1 MKAAILKAPGKLVV
15 EEVPGL
21 IAGEKEVVVKVRAVS
36 ICGSDLH
43 IYNLAPFGPDII
55 MGHEL
60 SGTIVELGSK
70 VEGWKKGDNVWVS
83 GGGGCCECL
92 DCLRGNYHLCK
103 SPKIIATGDVQGGYA
118 EYIKVPKSF
127 LFPLPKGVSFRA
139 AAQVDTLGIG
149 YRAVELA
156 GVGLG
161 TSGVVLGGGAIGLYA
176 VQCAKAAG
184 AGLIILSEPTQ
195 LRAELGRKLGA
206 DIILDPTKVNIEE
219 QILELTGGEGVDVVL
234 ECAGRKETVE
244 GSVNIARRRGGTVV
258 WMGVCLEE
266 ITFIPWF
273 WVEKDITVHWLNG
286 IGSGQVPDKCLQ
298 LLEQKKINTDSMIS
312 SVIAL
317 DELPEAF
324 DRLTKPNEEIKIIVE
339 FDS

>member
-1 MKAAILKAPGKLVV
+1 MKAVVLKEAKKLVM
-15 EEVPGL
+15 EEVPDP
-21 IAGEKEVVVKVRAVS
+21 IAGKNEVVVKVRAVS
-36 ICGSDLH
+36 ICGSDMH
-43 IYNLAPFGPDII
+43 IYNLAPFGPDLI

-60 SGTIVELGSK
+60 AGTIVELGIGA
-70 VEGWKKGDNVWVS
+70 EGWKNGDDVWVS
-83 GGGGCCECL
+83 GGGGCCECP
-92 DCLRGNYHLCK
+92 DCLRGNHHVCK
-103 SPKIIATGDVQGGYA
+103 RPKIIATGDVQGGYA
-118 EYIKVPKSF
+118 EYIKVPKTF
-127 LFPLPKGVSFRA
+127 LYPLPNGVSFRA

-149 YRAVELA
+149 FRAVELA

-161 TSGVVLGGGAIGLYA
+161 TSVVVLGGGAIGLYA

-195 LRAELGRKLGA
+195 LRADLGRKLGA
-206 DIILDPTKVNIEE
+206 NITLDPTKEKKKKK
-219 QILELTGGEGVDVVL
+219 ILELTDGEGVDVVL

-244 GSVNIARRRGGTVV
+244 SSINLVPRGTGKVV

-266 ITFIPWF
+266 ITFVPWL

-286 IGSGQVPDKCLQ
+286 IGRGQVPDKCLQ

-317 DELPEAF
+317 EELPEAF
-324 DRLTKPNEEIKIIVE
+324 ERLTKPNKEIKIVVE
-339 FDS
+339 FE